1 MWPQIRKAKKQT
13 SAFTLNLLWNQQIHL
28 SRLDLNVTGLLV
40 ALIAYLSVFQPQT
53 LAVGGLFSL
62 LAISF
67 RLLQYGVEAAS
78 SVNLPIRAWHLISL
92 VLALT
97 AVFGQL
103 HPPAAAQFFSNL
115 EQGLKDVI
123 AGTNSGID
131 DATIT
136 TIFVFFRVLVVLA
149 FVVGVIAVFSQA
161 MRGSDWQP
169 IAQLLAI
176 GIAFVIGVEVVTT
189 LILGTGATAGGGGGG
204 GTP

>member
-1 MWPQIRKAKKQT
+1 MWTQIRKAKKQT
-13 SAFTLNLLWNQQIHL
+13 PAFTLNLLWNQQVRL
-28 SRLDLNVTGLLV
+28 SRLDLNVIGLLV
-40 ALIAYLSVFQPQT
+40 ALVAYLSVFQPQA

-67 RLLQYGVEAAS
+67 RLLQYGVETATGF
-78 SVNLPIRAWHLISL
+78 NIPIRVWHLMSL

-97 AVFGQL
+97 VVFGQL
-103 HPPAAAQFFSNL
+103 GLPAEAQFFNNL

-131 DATIT
+131 DDTIT
-136 TIFVFFRVLVVLA
+136 TIFVFFRILVVLA
-149 FVVGVIAVFSQA
+149 FVVGVISVFSQA
-161 MRGSDWQP
+161 MRGGDWQP

-189 LILGTGATAGGGGGG
+189 LILGTTTTANPGT